1 MRINRLD
8 LTRYGRFTDAILDFG
23 PRPVGS
29 ADLHIIYGPNE
40 AGKST
45 TLDAILD
52 LIFGIGNTSRYG
64 FLHPYNTMRLGAN
77 VQVAGQA
84 REFVRIKRAQ
94 NSLLAGD
101 ERSLADA
108 EIRADLG
115 GIDRDA
121 FSTMFS
127 LDDTTLEKGGENI
140 LASRGDLGELLFSA
154 SAGLSD
160 LSRHLVAI
168 RADADG
174 FYKFRGRSGLLGDLK
189 ARLTELKQ
197 KREELDLQVTEYRK
211 RLTELNRL
219 DALYDRALTERAN
232 TKRQADEINRVLSA
246 LPTMKRLT
254 ALRDQFDAL
263 EIVCEPPSSW
273 SSELVEIRKG
283 DIAVRV
289 RLDEVGRS
297 IQEVEKEITQT
308 VDDRVALGLS
318 ARVAD
323 LTKILEPRYLTALVD
338 IPKLS
343 GRIAE
348 LSVKALLLQL
358 GKGDEITPARLVL
371 DAVTIGKFRALITER
386 SGIDARL
393 SSASQEL
400 KRAQRALED
409 EGESV
414 SPFEEFESPGRINA
428 FKLLAATVR
437 ALPRSDDALAH
448 RSLMRR
454 CESMDV
460 VLSQN
465 LAQLAPWRGTA
476 GELAMM
482 AMPSPAKLDDWKSRY
497 NEGRDWV
504 KAAQADLGRLE
515 PEVRRMDVEIDLL
528 RARAGEIDEA
538 SVAAS
543 RAARETA
550 WMSHRKTMDATSA
563 AAFETA
569 MRADD
574 QLVTQRLIHFAEASK
589 LAQLKLTRAS
599 VASDIEIARE
609 RLHAAERCL
618 AEVRSEMSGALAA
631 ISFGASLDPAELEE
645 WIRRRAIALRTR
657 EDRLAIGQEIADIR
671 DRVEQSKKQLLAA
684 MQGAG
689 VAGNVDAD
697 LATLF
702 SAAEQELDLFNL
714 AMDHSDRLRR
724 LTEEI
729 TERTSARDDAMKTA
743 REWDASW
750 RELCDGC
757 WIGEEQQ
764 VPDVGAVN
772 GILQVLEKLA
782 TAVEARDGLVDRV
795 QKMEKDR
802 MSFEAAVFE
811 LCDRLKVEHSG
822 SPTELARII
831 AERVK
836 VAERS
841 QEQRHKL
848 AKDLERKR
856 ESERALVVER
866 DIFDA
871 RMNEMTTFFGCVN
884 ADEVEAHI
892 SLFSKRQALQSSIV
906 ELEQGLVEISRA
918 KGIAEVEQQLAL
930 ADREALEEQLEALTP
945 ALEDQDKT
953 CRDLFHERATA
964 QKAIDAIGGDSVVA
978 EIEEQ
983 RRTLLV
989 EIEERAG
996 RYLELRAG
1004 VTAAEQALKLYRDRH
1019 RSGMMTKASE
1029 AFRTIS
1035 RGAYTGVAAQ
1045 PSRDGEVLI
1054 AISAHGGSKSADE
1067 LSKGARFQLYLAL
1080 RVAGYFEFVANRPPI
1095 PFIADDIMETFD
1107 DFRAEEAFRLFAQ
1120 MAEHGQVIYLTHHRH
1135 LTEIAQKVCPG
1146 VLLHDLETIQSSLP
1160 VKAMA
1165 AE

>member
-8 LTRYGRFTDAILDFG
+8 LTRYGRFTDAIIDFG
-23 PRPVGS
+23 SRPVGS
-29 ADLHIIYGPNE
+29 PDLHIIYGPNE

-64 FLHPYNTMRLGAN
+64 FLHPYNAMRLGAN

-168 RADADG
+168 RADADS

-219 DALYDRALTERAN
+219 DALYDRALTERAS

-263 EIVCEPPSSW
+263 EIVCEPPASW

-308 VDDRVALGLS
+308 VDDRVALDLS

-323 LTKILEPRYLTALVD
+323 LTKTLEPRYLTALVD

-348 LSVKALLLQL
+348 LSVEALLLQL
-358 GKGDEITPARLVL
+358 GKGDEKTPARLVL
-371 DAVTIGKFRALITER
+371 NAVTIGKFRALITER

-400 KRAQRALED
+400 IRAQRALED
-409 EGESV
+409 EGENV
-414 SPFEEFESPGRINA
+414 TRFEEFQSPGRINA

-454 CESMDV
+454 CESVDV
-460 VLSQN
+460 ILSQN

-476 GELAMM
+476 DELAMM
-482 AMPSPAKLDDWKSRY
+482 AMPSPAKLDGWKSRY

-645 WIRRRAIALRTR
+645 WIRRRTIALRTR

-671 DRVEQSKKQLLAA
+671 DRVEQSKKQLLSA

-689 VAGNVDAD
+689 VAGNVGAD

-702 SAAEQELDLFNL
+702 SAAEQGLDLFNL
-714 AMDHSDRLRR
+714 AMDHGDRLRR
-724 LTEEI
+724 LNEEI
-729 TERTSARDDAMKTA
+729 TARTSARDDAMKTA

-802 MSFEAAVFE
+802 MSFEAAVE

-848 AKDLERKR
+848 AKDLDRKR

-871 RMNEMTTFFGCVN
+871 RMNEMTTFFGCAN
-884 ADEVEAHI
+884 ADEVEARI
-892 SLFSKRQALQSSIV
+892 SQFSKRQALQSSIV
-906 ELEQGLVEISRA
+906 ELEQALVEISRG

-930 ADREALEEQLEALTP
+930 ADREALEEQLEALAP

-953 CRDLFHERATA
+953 CHDLFYERSTA
-964 QKAIDAIGGDSVVA
+964 QKAIDAVGGDSAVA

-1019 RSGMMTKASE
+1019 RSGMMTNASE

-1107 DFRAEEAFRLFAQ
+1107 DFRAEETFRLFAQ

-1135 LTEIAQKVCPG
+1135 LTEIARTVCPG
-1146 VLLHDLETIQSSLP
+1146 VLLHDLDTIQSSFP